1 MLASLAF
8 WAFSGVAI
16 ASALMVVIARNP
28 VRSVLFLILAFF
40 SAAGLFVLL
49 GAEFLAMLLIVVYVG
64 AVAVLFLFVVMMLDI
79 DFAELKQG
87 FLSYLPLGGA
97 FALVLAAL
105 LAMTVAT
112 WQASDQAQSL
122 RAAAMPDGMSNIEA
136 LGTVIYDQYVYFFQA
151 AGLVLLVAMIGAIV
165 LTLRHKDGVKR
176 QSVTAQVGRDRK
188 EAIEMLDIK
197 PGQGIGE

>member
-1 MLASLAF
+1 M
-8 WAFSGVAI
+8 
-16 ASALMVVIARNP
+16 
-28 VRSVLFLILAFF
+28 
-40 SAAGLFVLL
+40 
-49 GAEFLAMLLIVVYVG
+49 
-64 AVAVLFLFVVMMLDI
+64 AVLFLFVVMMLDI

-97 FALVLAAL
+97 FALVLASL

-112 WQASDQAQSL
+112 WQASDQAESL
-122 RAAAMPDGMSNIEA
+122 RAATMPDGMSNIEA

-165 LTLRHKDGVKR
+165 LTLRHKEGVKR
-176 QSVTAQVGRDRK
+176 QSVTAQVGRNRK
-188 EAIEMLDIK
+188 DAIEMLDIK